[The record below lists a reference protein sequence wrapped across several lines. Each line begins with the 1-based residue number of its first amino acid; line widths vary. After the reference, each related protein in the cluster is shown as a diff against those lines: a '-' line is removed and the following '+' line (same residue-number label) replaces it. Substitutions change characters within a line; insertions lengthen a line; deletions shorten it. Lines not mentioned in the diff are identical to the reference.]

1 MIVHLQQNTT
11 TDFKIISKSITD
23 VKKIVFK
30 YPKND
35 FYIQKMTFVC
45 STYDFQIQ
53 ERNNCSQIQKEM
65 YIISNLKLRFSKV
78 S

>member
-1 MIVHLQQNTT
+1 
-11 TDFKIISKSITD
+11 
-23 VKKIVFK
+23 
-30 YPKND
+30 
-35 FYIQKMTFVC
+35 MTFVC